1 MPDPFGA
8 QHRRTERRRLFGLE
22 MSTDSALPRLTLRIL
37 VAVGVVLLVTLTA
50 TVGFYQAG
58 DGKASW
64 SDALYMAL
72 ITISTV
78 GYGEVVALD
87 STGERVFAGLASFG
101 GFGALTFLFTSLSV
115 FFLEKD
121 LDQTLRRRRMEN
133 RIRKLRGHYIVC
145 GFGRV
150 GRNTAYELQV
160 TGRKFV
166 AIDANPARFDEHRD
180 SFQDLLFL
188 HGDASDDALLESAD
202 IKDAA
207 GVFAVT
213 GDDSRNLMITITAR
227 QLNPGVRVVARA
239 HEVRNIAKMRKAG
252 ADDVISPDF
261 TGGMRIASAMIRPHV
276 VNFLDEMLRSE
287 NGLRVEEFLVPP
299 GFIPRAVSAL
309 RLDGPGYLLLA
320 VRVREEWVFNPAA
333 DFRVEPGHVMVV
345 MAGSQG
351 RSELEARI
359 AEISP

>member
-1 MPDPFGA
+1 VSGITGP
-8 QHRRTERRRLFGLE
+8 QNRRRNSRRRFGLE
-22 MSTDSALPRLTLRIL
+22 MHADSALPRLTLRIL
-37 VAVGVVLLVTLTA
+37 SAAGVVFLVTLTA
-50 TVGFYQAG
+50 TIGFHAAG
-58 DGKASW
+58 DGNASW

-78 GYGEVVALD
+78 GYGEIVPLD
-87 STGERVFAGLASFG
+87 STGERVFAGLTAFG

-180 SFQDLLFL
+180 SFSDLLFL
-188 HGDASDDALLESAD
+188 HGDASDDALLEAAD
-202 IKDAA
+202 IEDAA

-213 GDDSRNLMITITAR
+213 GDDSRNLMITITAK

-261 TGGMRIASAMIRPHV
+261 TGGMRIASAMIRPSV

-287 NGLRVEEFLVPP
+287 GGLRVEEFVVPAA
-299 GFIPRAVSAL
+299 FAPRPVAEL
-309 RLDGPGYLLLA
+309 RLRGPGYLLLA
-320 VRVREEWVFNPAA
+320 LRVREEWIFNPGG

-345 MAGSQG
+345 MAGAEG
-351 RSELEARI
+351 RAELEARI
-359 AEISP
+359 AAIAS

>member
-1 MPDPFGA
+1 MPNPFDPVN
-8 QHRRTERRRLFGLE
+8 RRPAPRRRFGLE
-22 MSTDSALPRLTLRIL
+22 MDPDSALPRLTVRIL
-37 VAVGVVLLVTLTA
+37 AATGVVLLVTVTA
-50 TVGFYQAG
+50 TIGFHKAG
-58 DGKASW
+58 DGSATW
-64 SDALYMAL
+64 SDALFMAL

-78 GYGEVVALD
+78 GYGEAVPLD
-87 STGERVFAGLASFG
+87 NTSERIFAGLASIG

-166 AIDANPARFDEHRD
+166 AIDANPARFEEHRE
-180 SFQDLLFL
+180 SFDDLLFL
-188 HGDASDDALLESAD
+188 HGDASDDALLEAAD
-202 IKDAA
+202 ITDAA

-227 QLNPGVRVVARA
+227 QLNPGVRVIARA
-239 HEVRNIAKMRKAG
+239 HEVRNIAKLRKAG

-261 TGGMRIASAMIRPHV
+261 TGGMRIASAMIRPSV
-276 VNFLDEMLRSE
+276 VSLLDEMLRAE
-287 NGLRVEEFLVPP
+287 GGLRVEEFTVPA
-299 GFIPRAVSAL
+299 GVVPRPVAQL
-309 RLDGPGYLLLA
+309 RLRGPGYLLLA
-320 VRVREEWVFNPAA
+320 VRVGESWIFNPDG
-333 DFRVEPGHVMVV
+333 DFHVGPGHIVVV
-345 MAGSQG
+345 MASSEG
-351 RSELEARI
+351 RAELESRLAAITR
-359 AEISP
+359 

>member
-1 MPDPFGA
+1 MKYPLGPPGHGRDSRHKFGISLGA
-8 QHRRTERRRLFGLE
+8 
-22 MSTDSALPRLTLRIL
+22 DSALPRLTGRI
-37 VAVGVVLLVTLTA
+37 VAAAGVVLLVTVVA
-50 TVGFYQAG
+50 TVGFHEAG
-58 DGKASW
+58 DRHATW

-78 GYGEVVALD
+78 GYGEVVRLD
-87 STGERVFAGLASFG
+87 TTGERIFAGLIAIV

-133 RIRKLRGHYIVC
+133 RIRKLSGHYIVC

-166 AIDANPARFDEHRD
+166 AIDANPARFDENRD
-180 SFQDLLFL
+180 TFEDLLFL
-188 HGDASDDALLESAD
+188 HGDASDDALLEAAD
-202 IKDAA
+202 VMDAA

-227 QLNPGVRVVARA
+227 QMKPRVRVIARA

-261 TGGMRIASAMIRPHV
+261 TGGMRIASAMIRPNV

-287 NGLRVEEFLVPP
+287 GGLRVEEFVVPP
-299 GFIPRAVSAL
+299 GFAPRTVDEL
-309 RLDGPGYLLLA
+309 RLRGAGYLLLA
-320 VRVREEWVFNPAA
+320 VRFREEWIFNPGS
-333 DFRVEPGHVMVV
+333 DFRIEPGHVVVV

-351 RSELEARI
+351 RTELESRLAGTR
-359 AEISP
+359 A